1 MNVAPIVTTA
11 PATST
16 PAVDQHARKIAKAA
30 HDFEAVLLNTLLGP
44 LEKTFSRLP
53 GKETDAVSDNYH
65 SLGMQALA
73 SSLAA
78 KGGVG
83 IAAMIIK
90 SLSKRDPAEAA
101 SQEKSPARGASLAR
115 PF

>member
-1 MNVAPIVTTA
+1 MITP
-11 PATST
+11 PALTSPPT
-16 PAVDQHARKIAKAA
+16 FAATEHSRKIAKAA

-44 LEKTFSRLP
+44 LEKTFSSLP
-53 GKETDAVSDNYH
+53 GKEADAVSDNYH

-73 SSLAA
+73 SSIAA

-83 IAAMIIK
+83 IAAMIVK
-90 SLSKRDPAEAA
+90 SLSKRDNAA
-101 SQEKSPARGASLAR
+101 AVPHEKSPARGASLAR